1 MKKKIGIMVLM
12 AVLALIAVYYAFLAE
27 NYKKEYEL
35 INEET
40 IDENETE
47 VKIEGQQNETETYD
61 RQLLSVKQV
70 CEEFIDIYYG
80 YSDDPY
86 ERYLKTEEFMT
97 ENALENLYQ
106 LDDSE
111 TLDDLE
117 QRLKRLSEEDEN
129 TDGTS
134 INSEIIDQRCV
145 AEMIDDGQ
153 AVVVIHGKLN
163 LFNDDIGLDNYTDY
177 IFDAELT
184 DQDGKWLIDR
194 IYTLGS

>member
-1 MKKKIGIMVLM
+1 MVLM

-35 INEET
+35 VNEET

-184 DQDGKWLIDR
+184 NQDGKWLIDR

>member
-27 NYKKEYEL
+27 NYNKEYEL

>member
-70 CEEFIDIYYG
+70 CEKFIDIYYE

-184 DQDGKWLIDR
+184 NQDGKWLIDR

>member
-27 NYKKEYEL
+27 NYKKEDEL

>member
-1 MKKKIGIMVLM
+1 MVLM

>member
-35 INEET
+35 VNEET

-184 DQDGKWLIDR
+184 NQDGKWLIDR

>member
-184 DQDGKWLIDR
+184 NQDGKWLIDR

>member
-1 MKKKIGIMVLM
+1 MVLM

-184 DQDGKWLIDR
+184 NQDGKWLIDR

>member
-35 INEET
+35 VNEET

-153 AVVVIHGKLN
+153 AVVVIH
-163 LFNDDIGLDNYTDY
+163 
-177 IFDAELT
+177 
-184 DQDGKWLIDR
+184 
-194 IYTLGS
+194 

>member
-1 MKKKIGIMVLM
+1 M
-12 AVLALIAVYYAFLAE
+12 
-27 NYKKEYEL
+27 
-35 INEET
+35 
-40 IDENETE
+40 
-47 VKIEGQQNETETYD
+47 KIEGQQNETETYD

-184 DQDGKWLIDR
+184 NQDGKWLIDR

>member
-35 INEET
+35 VNEET

-61 RQLLSVKQV
+61 RHLLSVKQV

-184 DQDGKWLIDR
+184 NQDGKWLIDR

>member
-145 AEMIDDGQ
+145 AEMIDDGH